1 MSHACI
7 LPVGKSAATVK
18 AKVKGQ
24 GVDLCLINGQGHYF
38 WSTVNGVLAI
48 FLQLI
53 LNCNLCTYTVLY
65 KIYAALVEIVKIAA
79 AIMFSVFI
87 VSNIVSLAA
96 IPIMHQEFI
105 KLDAY
110 KILDK

>member
-1 MSHACI
+1 M
-7 LPVGKSAATVK
+7 
-18 AKVKGQ
+18 
-24 GVDLCLINGQGHYF
+24 CLVNGQGHYF

-53 LNCNLCTYTVLY
+53 LNCKLYKYTVLY

-79 AIMFSVFI
+79 AIVFSVFI

-96 IPIMHQEFI
+96 VATYHASRI
-105 KLDAY
+105 Y
-110 KILDK
+110 